1 MNPVLAEITWRPRIG
16 DANALGWG
24 ITASYFI
31 ASFMCVLVASRLH
44 GAGSGD
50 GRCQSRFWL
59 ILAATMFALG
69 WNKQLDL
76 QILLTQI
83 GRELSRSGGWYS
95 QRRPIQGAFAISCAA
110 LGVICAVA
118 GLRAIWGQKLS
129 AYVAYLGV
137 IFLLTFITIRAA
149 SFHHIDTLLYRH
161 PLLGSWLNTGLE
173 SGGVMLVALGGML
186 ALRTAKVPR

>member
-1 MNPVLAEITWRPRIG
+1 MNSVLAEITWRPRIG

-31 ASFMCVLVASRLH
+31 SSLICALVARRLH
-44 GAGSGD
+44 EAGSGA
-50 GRCQSRFWL
+50 GRRQSRFWL

-83 GRELSRSGGWYS
+83 GREISRSGGWYS
-95 QRRPIQGAFAISCAA
+95 QRRPLQAAFAISCAA

-118 GLRAIWGQKLS
+118 GLRSIWGQKRP

-149 SFHHIDTLLYRH
+149 SFHHIDTLLYHH
-161 PLLGSWLNTGLE
+161 PTLGSWLNTGLE
-173 SGGVMLVALGGML
+173 CSGVMLVALGGML
-186 ALRTAKVPR
+186 ALQTAKVPR